1 MKPETIEKRRKE
13 AAVDFARR
21 SNTLRKRK
29 SNRKKQGKSFL
40 DVEEELL
47 ALQNEEKLVN
57 LRFDAQAAFHRY
69 QDNLRGKLSRAKKK
83 GKDTT
88 DLQNQVDSLDEETFI
103 NDFIAKMA
111 DSDIAAPK
119 QVDGGRRRRVS
130 NADQDLSGKEA
141 SPNDPPSSSR
151 NRFVSP
157 IMSMSKEERSA
168 LTPSQIKRYMECNR
182 RLLASLKNREN
193 RRQITRQI
201 FDKLLDHEEY
211 DRDQEFDLEYDIVL
225 LSILEDNYNPE
236 NAKKPAAQE
245 SILNPAALSSQG
257 SIPEAS
263 KKEILKVVTVS
274 FQPDGWSVQD
284 LSNMTEF
291 LNQFWDLYQVASS
304 MTQDPDDV
312 VRKEGMK
319 LVSRFLAF
327 CWQNENLRQL
337 LQARLYN
344 EDEAV
349 KYFVSTVTQHGFW
362 NSPLEWWNAHVTP
375 DVSGLVYFISSVY
388 IPHFRPAEP
397 GTEPQ
402 LYHYRLLDDQG
413 GLSELVAV
421 TIDDSRDG
429 NYIVRQKGTTD
440 TCVATIEYLQPL

>member
-119 QVDGGRRRRVS
+119 QVDGGRLRRVS

-274 FQPDGWSVQD
+274 FQPDG
-284 LSNMTEF
+284 
-291 LNQFWDLYQVASS
+291 
-304 MTQDPDDV
+304 
-312 VRKEGMK
+312 
-319 LVSRFLAF
+319 
-327 CWQNENLRQL
+327 
-337 LQARLYN
+337 
-344 EDEAV
+344 
-349 KYFVSTVTQHGFW
+349 
-362 NSPLEWWNAHVTP
+362 
-375 DVSGLVYFISSVY
+375 
-388 IPHFRPAEP
+388 
-397 GTEPQ
+397 
-402 LYHYRLLDDQG
+402 
-413 GLSELVAV
+413 
-421 TIDDSRDG
+421 
-429 NYIVRQKGTTD
+429 
-440 TCVATIEYLQPL
+440 